1 MRITKSKLG
10 FWLLLSLVP
19 TFLGIVAIFAIDFL
33 PDEENTTAGSLLAIL
48 MILYFPIGLV
58 VGVVMSVWG
67 KVEKNVAFT
76 RAHQYAELNG
86 WHPISDTM
94 WRSRK
99 REGAALSVAKAY
111 QKTTYILTIEYQE
124 ETTTVDEFAN
134 ALWALQFGDWLWEE
148 LKSLGQPID
157 AVGIEQKRTEW
168 EKTRALAI
176 RSG

>member
-1 MRITKSKLG
+1 MTKSKVG
-10 FWLLLSLVP
+10 FWLLLSVVAAFVGSCAVIVVDYVP
-19 TFLGIVAIFAIDFL
+19 D
-33 PDEENTTAGSLLAIL
+33 DDWTAGGALLVGMVL
-48 MILYFPIGLV
+48 FLYFPIALFTGIVL
-58 VGVVMSVWG
+58 SIWG
-67 KVEKNVAFT
+67 RIEKGRAVT

-86 WHPISDTM
+86 WHPISETM

-168 EKTRALAI
+168 EKTLALAI
-176 RSG
+176 RSE